1 MYRLNNSALAI
12 QDGDGDS
19 CNIRAFIETLRNAI
33 PPEDH
38 PNKNKYSYKEII
50 SLFTPNMK
58 PVDAVDYGEGE
69 TRCICG
75 HKIRDIFMVSYTENT
90 SIKVWPIGSVCIK
103 RFFNSDFLYLKTIV
117 DNIDLQKLY
126 NNEYTFADFNKKTG
140 FTKDSADMLLEHGI
154 ISHHHYYFLL
164 KDIIKRRKPQLLG
177 ISQSMIMYRIML
189 QIHEA
194 LAAYK

>member
-50 SLFTPNMK
+50 ALFTPNMK
-58 PVDAVDYGEGE
+58 PVDAVDYGDGE

-103 RFFNSDFLYLKTIV
+103 RFYNEDFLCLKTIV
-117 DNIDLQKLY
+117 DNIDLHKLY

-140 FTKDSADMLLEHGI
+140 FTKDSADMLLKQGI
-154 ISHHHYYFLL
+154 ISHYYYFLL
-164 KDIIKRRKPQLLG
+164 KDIIKRRKPQFLD
-177 ISQSMIMYRIML
+177 IAQNEVMYRIML
-189 QIHEA
+189 QIHKA
-194 LAAYK
+194 LAVYK

>member
-1 MYRLNNSALAI
+1 MYRLNNSALVI

-50 SLFTPNMK
+50 SLFTPSMK

-103 RFFNSDFLYLKTIV
+103 RFYNSDFLCLKTIV
-117 DNIDLQKLY
+117 DNIDLRKLY

-140 FTKDSADMLLEHGI
+140 FTKDSADILLERGI
-154 ISHHHYYFLL
+154 ISRYYYNFLL
-164 KDIIKRRKPQLLG
+164 YDIIKRRKPQLLDIAQNG
-177 ISQSMIMYRIML
+177 IMYRIML

>member
-1 MYRLNNSALAI
+1 MYRLNNSVLAI

-50 SLFTPNMK
+50 SLFTPSMK

-103 RFFNSDFLYLKTIV
+103 RFYNSDFLCLKTIV
-117 DNIDLQKLY
+117 DNIDLRKLY
-126 NNEYTFADFNKKTG
+126 NNEYTFADFNKKAG
-140 FTKDSADMLLEHGI
+140 FTKDSADILLERGI
-154 ISHHHYYFLL
+154 ISRYYYNFLL
-164 KDIIKRRKPQLLG
+164 YDIIKRRKPQLLDIAQNG
-177 ISQSMIMYRIML
+177 IMYRIML